1 GDGGRRRGLRTR
13 AQRRPHG
20 PGAATALAT
29 AQAKKRASGAGT
41 VPAATRPPPRVPW
54 SPARIRTPRP
64 SGPGR
69 TPCDGI
75 AAGNG
80 VRGLRGLAGGFAQR
94 VLVGAGRARQSC
106 GGRVALA
113 GGRVFRWESRVPRPR
128 LVGAGGTPVAVDDR
142 DVEQVTRRPQGGAEQ
157 DSPFAEL

>member
-1 GDGGRRRGLRTR
+1 RVRPAVRRGGEDRHRDPPRLDLGGPAPAQDRLQPRRPPGGGDGGRRRGLRTR

-41 VPAATRPPPRVPW
+41 VPAATRLPPRVPW

-80 VRGLRGLAGGFAQR
+80 GARPPAASAAARVLRLLHWLGALRGQLGLGRLAPPMH
-94 VLVGAGRARQSC
+94 
-106 GGRVALA
+106 
-113 GGRVFRWESRVPRPR
+113 PR
-128 LVGAGGTPVAVDDR
+128 TPA
-142 DVEQVTRRPQGGAEQ
+142 
-157 DSPFAEL
+157 